1 LHRIIV
7 IGRGLVGSAAGRHLS
22 ALTDGV
28 VVLGPNEPTDRAAH
42 TGVFASHYDEGRITR
57 VVDQDPAWA
66 VTAKRSIERYAEIE
80 ARSGIRFF
88 TNAGY
93 LGVGAA
99 RSEYLDRSEA
109 VARIFGV
116 DTTRLDA
123 ADIAARFPF
132 LAVPDGA
139 EGLYEGGRAGYI
151 SPRAMVRAQTEV
163 AWQQGALIIADE
175 AISLRPSA
183 GGVEVDTARGG
194 TLRAERVL
202 VATGGFT
209 DACGLL
215 PVDLKLRVFG
225 RTVVLTHIDDGLLAE
240 LGGMPALTDAESG
253 AYILPPIR
261 YPDGRHYLKIGIGS
275 TADPEF
281 RSLPDLVRWF
291 KSAGSMDNRRDF
303 QAFLTR
309 LIPALDRCRH
319 WHTDTC
325 AVTWTATGLPYID
338 HVVDERLAVA
348 VVCNGKGAKSS
359 DDWGWLAARLVA
371 GLEWDHPVGREQ
383 LKLPAEMRQ
392 IDPR

>member
-1 LHRIIV
+1 MPSR
-7 IGRGLVGSAAGRHLS
+7 RSW
-22 ALTDGV
+22 
-28 VVLGPNEPTDRAAH
+28 
-42 TGVFASHYDEGRITR
+42 YDEGRITR
-57 VVDQDPAWA
+57 VVDRDPAWA

-93 LGVGAA
+93 LGIGAA
-99 RSEYLDRSEA
+99 GSEYLDLSEA
-109 VARIFGV
+109 VARMFGV

-123 ADIAARFPF
+123 AGIAARFPF

-163 AWQQGALIIADE
+163 ARQQGALIIADE

-225 RTVVLTHIDDGLLAE
+225 RTVVLAYIDDGLLAE
-240 LGGMPALTDAESG
+240 LGGMPAVIAAEPG

-275 TADPEF
+275 TADPEL
-281 RSLPDLVRWF
+281 RSLPDLIGWF
-291 KSAGSMDNRRDF
+291 KSTGSAENARDF
-303 QAFLTR
+303 QAFVTR
-309 LIPALDRCRH
+309 LIPALDRSRH

-338 HVVDERLAVA
+338 YVLDDRIAVA

-371 GLEWDHPVGREQ
+371 GLEWDHPVSRDR
-383 LKLPAEMRQ
+383 LRLPAEMR
-392 IDPR
+392 